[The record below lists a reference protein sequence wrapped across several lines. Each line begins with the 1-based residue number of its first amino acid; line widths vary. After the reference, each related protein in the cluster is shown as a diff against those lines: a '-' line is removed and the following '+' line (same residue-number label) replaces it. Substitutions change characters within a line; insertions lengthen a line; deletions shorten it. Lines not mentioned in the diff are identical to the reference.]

1 MNNAEFSFLFFFW
14 NQNWYRLKGRLED
27 KMSKTIVS
35 EVGVRFLRP
44 VKSEPDFL
52 AV

>member
-1 MNNAEFSFLFFFW
+1 MNDVEEGGGIKIGAGE
-14 NQNWYRLKGRLED
+14 KEGLEI
-27 KMSKTIVS
+27 KWVGWIVL
-35 EVGVRFLRP
+35 EVGVRFFRP